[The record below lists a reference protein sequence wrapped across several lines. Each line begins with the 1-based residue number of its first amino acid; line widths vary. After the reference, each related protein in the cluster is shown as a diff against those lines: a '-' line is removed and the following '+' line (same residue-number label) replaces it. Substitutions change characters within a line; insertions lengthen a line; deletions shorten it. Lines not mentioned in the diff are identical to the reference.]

1 MAIPSEMLAW
11 QMYGAGFENFGKED
25 KPVTLPVPEPKA
37 GELLVKI
44 DAIGLCFSDVKL
56 IRAGESH
63 PRVIVD
69 DLKKDPVIPGHEAV
83 MSIVKVGE
91 GLEDKFSV
99 GQRFIIQADIYVNG
113 KGYAYGYALNGGM
126 AQYSILGQ
134 EVLNGDEGCYLLPL
148 SDKMP
153 SAIAALLEPWTCVF
167 AAYHISRRSA
177 PLNGGKMGFVF
188 GDKAGSCYKFGDL
201 VAKAEPA
208 EVMLAGAV
216 PAGFAEKIGETF
228 PKAKLTVAE
237 EFPAGTQFDDIF
249 LCGINGDVH
258 TWQPFFGLNA
268 CVNLMECAPIS
279 GMSSVDVG
287 SIHYNGWFFQ
297 GANDCCFSSAYGRNV
312 RSTLKKGGTCWLPG
326 GAGAMGQMHT
336 QLAVTNPD
344 GPSKIIVSDMDDT
357 RLANVD
363 QLLRPAAEARGVEFK
378 LVNPSKMTPAEF
390 DALLTEFAPEGFDD
404 IVMLV
409 PVPVVLS
416 GSAKHLGKDGLMN
429 IFAGIPAGKEAEIDL
444 NGVIFSGARFIGSSG
459 SRTDDLRM
467 TLQLAEN
474 GALDPETALA
484 GIGGMMDLKKGL
496 DCVANAK
503 FPGKTVIYPNCINMP
518 LMKKEELMS
527 LGGEIAA
534 SLEKSGGK
542 FTQETEMAILKKFG
556 C

>member
-1 MAIPSEMLAW
+1 
-11 QMYGAGFENFGKED
+11 
-25 KPVTLPVPEPKA
+25 
-37 GELLVKI
+37 
-44 DAIGLCFSDVKL
+44 
-56 IRAGESH
+56 
-63 PRVIVD
+63 
-69 DLKKDPVIPGHEAV
+69 
-83 MSIVKVGE
+83 
-91 GLEDKFSV
+91 
-99 GQRFIIQADIYVNG
+99 
-113 KGYAYGYALNGGM
+113 
-126 AQYSILGQ
+126 
-134 EVLNGDEGCYLLPL
+134 
-148 SDKMP
+148 
-153 SAIAALLEPWTCVF
+153 
-167 AAYHISRRSA
+167 
-177 PLNGGKMGFVF
+177 
-188 GDKAGSCYKFGDL
+188 
-201 VAKAEPA
+201 
-208 EVMLAGAV
+208 
-216 PAGFAEKIGETF
+216 
-228 PKAKLTVAE
+228 
-237 EFPAGTQFDDIF
+237 
-249 LCGINGDVH
+249 
-258 TWQPFFGLNA
+258 
-268 CVNLMECAPIS
+268 
-279 GMSSVDVG
+279 
-287 SIHYNGWFFQ
+287 
-297 GANDCCFSSAYGRNV
+297 
-312 RSTLKKGGTCWLPG
+312 
-326 GAGAMGQMHT
+326 
-336 QLAVTNPD
+336 
-344 GPSKIIVSDMDDT
+344 MDDT

-404 IVMLV
+404 LVMLV

-518 LMKKEELMS
+518 LMKKEELMA
-527 LGGEIAA
+527 LGGDIAA